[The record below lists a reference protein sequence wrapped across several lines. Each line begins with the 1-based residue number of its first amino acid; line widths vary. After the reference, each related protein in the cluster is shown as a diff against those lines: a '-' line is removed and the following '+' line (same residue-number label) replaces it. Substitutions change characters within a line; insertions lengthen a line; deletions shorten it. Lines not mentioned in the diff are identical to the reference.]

1 LHARA
6 DLQNVKA
13 FNARTLAF
21 LQLVDAVGNG
31 STSPVTLTWVTT
43 PALKSV
49 IYTLPCAVRDPCA
62 ALYIRAYQHIRSRIA
77 VAHTLTRW

>member
-1 LHARA
+1 VTFGRRDLVCLTRFADGLTRGIAGAELVVFGGLRARA

-31 STSPVTLTWVTT
+31 ST
-43 PALKSV
+43 
-49 IYTLPCAVRDPCA
+49 R
-62 ALYIRAYQHIRSRIA
+62 RSR
-77 VAHTLTRW
+77 